1 MDIMSFVKP
10 ELVILVPVLY
20 LVGVGIKKSKAPD
33 KYIPTILGCI
43 SVSLCLLWVVATSEI
58 NTFKDVLY
66 ALFTAVTQGILTA
79 GAGVYI
85 NQLYIQSKKDE

>member
-1 MDIMSFVKP
+1 MNILNFIKP

-20 LVGVGIKKSKAPD
+20 LIGIGIKKSKAPD
-33 KYIPTILGCI
+33 KYIPAILGCI
-43 SVSLCLLWVVATSEI
+43 SVLLCLLWVMATSEI
-58 NTFKDVLY
+58 DTLKDVLY